1 MMRIC
6 VLSSGS
12 KGNATYI
19 ETEDYKILVDAGRNA
34 KYLAECL
41 ENIGV
46 NPNDIDY
53 VLISHDHKDHTSA
66 LPVFAKKYKPTV
78 LLNHKTFLELS
89 DIKEYDKIVI
99 FDEDIDLGSLK
110 IACIKAS
117 HDAADTR
124 NFIFEENGKSVVYVT
139 DTGYI
144 NQKNFRKL
152 TNKNVYLFESNHDV
166 EMLING
172 PYPKFLKQ
180 RVLGSNGHLSN
191 NDSSFYLSKL
201 IGDKTK
207 KIVLM
212 HLSETNN
219 KESKALETIRK
230 TFEDYEIKFDDI
242 KCAKQNE
249 VGEVIEL

>member
-1 MMRIC
+1 MKIC

-19 ETEDYKILVDAGRNA
+19 ETDEHKILVDAGRNA
-34 KYLAECL
+34 KYLSECL
-41 ENIGV
+41 EKINV
-46 NPNDIDY
+46 DPKTIDY
-53 VLISHDHKDHTSA
+53 VLISHDHKDHVSA
-66 LPVFAKKYKPTV
+66 LPVFVKKYQPTI
-78 LLNHKTFLELS
+78 LINQKTFLEIP
-89 DIKEYDKIVI
+89 DIKDYEKIVI

-110 IACIKAS
+110 IKCIKAS
-117 HDAADTR
+117 HDAKDAR
-124 NFIFEENGKSVVYVT
+124 NFIFEEKDKSVVYVT

-152 TNKNVYLFESNHDV
+152 SNKNVYLFESNHDI
-166 EMLING
+166 EMLMNG

-180 RVLGSNGHLSN
+180 RVLGSVGHLSN

-207 KIVLM
+207 KIMLM

-219 KESKALETIRK
+219 TESKALETIK
-230 TFEDYEIKFDDI
+230 NTFKEYDIKFKNI
-242 KCAKQNE
+242 ECARQNE
-249 VGEVIEL
+249 ISEVIEI

>member
-1 MMRIC
+1 MKIC

-19 ETEDYKILVDAGRNA
+19 ETEEYKILVDAGRNS
-34 KYLAECL
+34 KYLTECL
-41 ENIGV
+41 ESINV
-46 NPNDIDY
+46 DPNEIDY
-53 VLISHDHKDHTSA
+53 VIISHDHKDHVSA
-66 LPVFAKKYKPTV
+66 LPVFAKKYKPTI
-78 LLNHKTFLELS
+78 LINQKTFLMLP
-89 DIKEYDKIVI
+89 DIKEYNKIVI
-99 FDEDIDLGSLK
+99 FDDDINLGSLK
-110 IACIKAS
+110 INCIKAS

-152 TNKNVYLFESNHDV
+152 NNKTVYLFESNHDI
-166 EMLING
+166 EMLMNG

-180 RVLGSNGHLSN
+180 RVVGSNGHLSN

-201 IGDKTK
+201 VGDKTK
-207 KIVLM
+207 KIVLI

-219 KESKALETIRK
+219 KEEKALETIK
-230 TFEDYEIKFDDI
+230 NTFEEYNIDFKDI
-242 KCAKQNE
+242 KCARQDE
-249 VGEVIEL
+249 VGEVIEI